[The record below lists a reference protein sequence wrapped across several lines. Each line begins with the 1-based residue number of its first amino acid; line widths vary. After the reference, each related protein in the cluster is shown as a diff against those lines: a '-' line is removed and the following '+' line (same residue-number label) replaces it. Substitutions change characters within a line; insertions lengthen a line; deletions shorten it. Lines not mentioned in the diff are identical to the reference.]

1 LLFSL
6 QAPEARLAPPSLSR
20 PWCVASRPR
29 GRTARFP
36 DRLPRPAAAPPYPPS
51 AAPAP
56 LRPACRAS
64 LPPPPPPV
72 PPPHPPPRPHARPGE
87 RAALPFPPHVPPF
100 PPPAV
105 GPRSP
110 PRPSTRAAGLLETTT
125 QPRDHGGA
133 PERRP
138 KQRWSAEATVH
149 ALCVRLSCDSYL
161 TILAGREVCYV
172 F

>member
-1 LLFSL
+1 
-6 QAPEARLAPPSLSR
+6 R
-20 PWCVASRPR
+20 PWCGA
-29 GRTARFP
+29 T
-36 DRLPRPAAAPPYPPS
+36 LP
-51 AAPAP
+51 
-56 LRPACRAS
+56 CD
-64 LPPPPPPV
+64 
-72 PPPHPPPRPHARPGE
+72 
-87 RAALPFPPHVPPF
+87 RAALPFPTLVPRF

-105 GPRSP
+105 GPRST
-110 PRPSTRAAGLLETTT
+110 PRPSTRAEGLLETTT